1 MIRRLSG
8 HLRDGVMALAP
19 TSVGLVIG
27 ALAGALLLLAAPPLW
42 YLGRCVLSD
51 VVAYRILNPE
61 APPTACEPIPDI
73 SPAIWLGVLGVL
85 VVAGVVYSI
94 IHRYAVLNR
103 WEWRLFR
110 LGIGASDIYAMAT
123 AVPRRLGRMSQK
135 GAEFWFSRRGHVP
148 GYSTTRQEVKT

>member
-19 TSVGLVIG
+19 TSVELVIG
-27 ALAGALLLLAAPPLW
+27 ALSGALLLLAAPPLW

-85 VVAGVVYSI
+85 VVSGVVYSI
-94 IHRYAVLNR
+94 IHAM
-103 WEWRLFR
+103 LFSTVGNGACLDSASEHR
-110 LGIGASDIYAMAT
+110 TSMPWLPQSLGA
-123 AVPRRLGRMSQK
+123 
-135 GAEFWFSRRGHVP
+135 
-148 GYSTTRQEVKT
+148 